1 MSNSYNDLVK
11 CFNEGI
17 KKREK
22 GNFDKDDVKAIY
34 KAASDLFD
42 VDVNLDRKQLEEI
55 RDKWIALADGK
66 IDKGNAM
73 KKLQGTSRAEAI
85 QSVLMSSIK

>member
-1 MSNSYNDLVK
+1 MSNSYQDLVK
-11 CFNEGI
+11 SFDEGI

-22 GNFDKDDVKAIY
+22 GKFSKEDVKEIY
-34 KAASDLFD
+34 KAANDLFD
-42 VDVNLDRKQLEEI
+42 VDVDLNRKQLEEI

-85 QSVLMSSIK
+85 QSVLLSSL

>member
-1 MSNSYNDLVK
+1 MSDSYQDLVK
-11 CFNEGI
+11 SFEEGI

-22 GNFDKDDVKAIY
+22 GKFDKKDVKEIY

-42 VDVNLDRKQLEEI
+42 VDVDLNRKQLEEI

-85 QSVLMSSIK
+85 QSVLLSSL

>member
-1 MSNSYNDLVK
+1 MAGS
-11 CFNEGI
+11 FNELIAAFDEGI

-22 GNFDKDDVKAIY
+22 GKFSREDVKKIY
-34 KAASDLFD
+34 SAASAFFD
-42 VDVNLDRKQLEEI
+42 VEVSLNQNQLEQL
-55 RDKWIALADGK
+55 RDRWIELADGK

-85 QSVLMSSIK
+85 QSVLLSSL